1 MRAGSA
7 SGVVRKLRREYLR
20 LGAAVSGCEWGVLYG
35 RKQAALRR
43 RWICGTAA
51 AAVSYTPGTYE
62 GEAIGRN
69 GPVKVQV
76 TVAKDR
82 IESIRVVS
90 HNESAGL
97 SDAPINTLP
106 KTIVDKQSL
115 AVDVFSGAT
124 FSSKAVI
131 GAVENALKKATKD
144 IKPLLIAPAVTAAVK
159 PPKDETVDVLV
170 VGSGISGM
178 VAGITAAEK
187 GSNVLIIEK
196 QGMLGAGDSMNIST
210 GITAGGSRLIKQL
223 GIENATAK
231 DYADFLVKQAA
242 TKKVPINE
250 KNVRTY
256 AMRGGELVD
265 WLMDLGVPFG
275 RFQKDKWFHI
285 TKDGSAPG
293 PHIVRALSK
302 KIADDNINYRLN
314 SQVVDLLMKD
324 GKVVGA
330 TVKTGAGSY
339 KVNAKAVVMA
349 TGGFSASHEL
359 VKKWA
364 PEWVGRPTTGAVSL
378 TGDGILMAQK
388 VGAQTVAMQEI
399 KANYLCHPLTARD
412 GVSLTAITPYN
423 ILINHEGKRFV
434 DEGHASINFKSRA
447 MMKQTGHEAYA
458 IVDQTAMDNLKL
470 MRNYAAAGYFV
481 KANTVEEL
489 ASKLKVDQKAFIKT
503 MKDYMAACQAGKDP
517 EFNRRIQ
524 YPIAKAPFY
533 AALVTP
539 SMQSTYGGI
548 KTDEKAQA
556 LNADNKP
563 IAGLY
568 AAGATSGHEAYANEV
583 GFAAIIGLV
592 YGKIAGENA
601 AAYAKAQK

>member
-1 MRAGSA
+1 MKLKFKLAA
-7 SGVVRKLRREYLR
+7 GVVSTLMF
-20 LGAAVSGCEWGVLYG
+20 V
-35 RKQAALRR
+35 
-43 RWICGTAA
+43 GTAA

-69 GPVKVQV
+69 GLVKVQV

-115 AVDVFSGAT
+115 AVDGFSGAT

-178 VAGITAAEK
+178 VAGITATEK

-302 KIADDNINYRLN
+302 KMADDNINYRLN

>member
-1 MRAGSA
+1 MKLKFKLAA
-7 SGVVRKLRREYLR
+7 GVVSTLMF
-20 LGAAVSGCEWGVLYG
+20 V
-35 RKQAALRR
+35 
-43 RWICGTAA
+43 GTAA

-97 SDAPINTLP
+97 SDAPINILP

-115 AVDVFSGAT
+115 AVDGFSGAT

-524 YPIAKAPFY
+524 HPIAKAPFY

>member
-1 MRAGSA
+1 MKLKFKLAA
-7 SGVVRKLRREYLR
+7 GVVSTLMF
-20 LGAAVSGCEWGVLYG
+20 V
-35 RKQAALRR
+35 
-43 RWICGTAA
+43 GTAA

-90 HNESAGL
+90 HNESSGL

>member
-1 MRAGSA
+1 MFKMKLAA
-7 SGVVRKLRREYLR
+7 SVIGAMMLVGTAE
-20 LGAAVSGCEWGVLYG
+20 AAV
-35 RKQAALRR
+35 
-43 RWICGTAA
+43 T
-51 AAVSYTPGTYE
+51 YTPGTYE
-62 GEAIGRN
+62 GQAIGRN
-69 GPVKVQV
+69 GPVKVLV
-76 TVAKDR
+76 TVDKDR
-82 IESIRVVS
+82 IKSIRVVS

-97 SDAPINTLP
+97 SDAPINELP
-106 KTIVDKQSL
+106 KTIIEKQSL
-115 AVDVFSGAT
+115 AVDGFSGAT

-131 GAVENALKKATKD
+131 GAVEDALKQATAD
-144 IKPLLIAPAVTAAVK
+144 IKPLLVAPAALAVVK

-210 GITAGGSRLIKQL
+210 GITAGGSRLIKEL

-293 PHIVRALSK
+293 PHIVRALAK
-302 KIADDNINYRLN
+302 KVAEDNVDYRLN

-330 TVKTGAGSY
+330 TVKTATGSY

-349 TGGFSASHEL
+349 TGGFSASNEL
-359 VKKWA
+359 VSKWA

-388 VGAQTVAMQEI
+388 VGAQTAAMQEI
-399 KANYLCHPLTARD
+399 KANYLCHPLTDKD

-423 ILINHEGKRFV
+423 ILVNHEGKRFV
-434 DEGHASINFKSRA
+434 DEGHPSINFKSRA
-447 MMKQTGHEAYA
+447 MMKQTAHEAYA
-458 IVDQTAMDNLKL
+458 VVDQTAMDDLKL

-481 KANTVEEL
+481 KADTVEEL
-489 ASKLKVDQKAFIKT
+489 AAKLKVDQKAFVKT
-503 MKDYMAACQAGKDP
+503 MKDYMQACKDGKDL
-517 EFNRRIQ
+517 EFNRPIQ
-524 YPIAKAPFY
+524 HPIAKAPFY

-548 KTDEKAQA
+548 KTNEKAQA
-556 LNADNKP
+556 LDAGNKP

-592 YGKIAGENA
+592 YGRIAGENA
-601 AAYAKAQK
+601 AAFAKAQK

>member
-1 MRAGSA
+1 MKLKFKLAA
-7 SGVVRKLRREYLR
+7 GVVSTLMF
-20 LGAAVSGCEWGVLYG
+20 V
-35 RKQAALRR
+35 
-43 RWICGTAA
+43 GTAA

-503 MKDYMAACQAGKDP
+503 MKDYMATCQAGKDP

>member
-1 MRAGSA
+1 MKLKFKLAA
-7 SGVVRKLRREYLR
+7 GVVSTLMF
-20 LGAAVSGCEWGVLYG
+20 V
-35 RKQAALRR
+35 
-43 RWICGTAA
+43 GTAA

-330 TVKTGAGSY
+330 TVKTGTGSY

-359 VKKWA
+359 VRKWA

>member
-1 MRAGSA
+1 MKLKFKLAA
-7 SGVVRKLRREYLR
+7 GVVSTLMF
-20 LGAAVSGCEWGVLYG
+20 V
-35 RKQAALRR
+35 
-43 RWICGTAA
+43 GTAA

-324 GKVVGA
+324 GKVAGA

>member
-1 MRAGSA
+1 MKLKFKLAA
-7 SGVVRKLRREYLR
+7 GVVSTLMF
-20 LGAAVSGCEWGVLYG
+20 V
-35 RKQAALRR
+35 
-43 RWICGTAA
+43 GTAA

-159 PPKDETVDVLV
+159 LPKDETVDVLV

-302 KIADDNINYRLN
+302 KMADDNINYRLN

-434 DEGHASINFKSRA
+434 DEGHASINFKSRS

>member
-1 MRAGSA
+1 MKVSFNNLAKSNERGEKMKLKFKLAA
-7 SGVVRKLRREYLR
+7 GVVSTLMF
-20 LGAAVSGCEWGVLYG
+20 V
-35 RKQAALRR
+35 
-43 RWICGTAA
+43 GTAA

-115 AVDVFSGAT
+115 AVDGFSGAT

>member
-1 MRAGSA
+1 MKLKFKLAA
-7 SGVVRKLRREYLR
+7 GVVSTLMF
-20 LGAAVSGCEWGVLYG
+20 V
-35 RKQAALRR
+35 
-43 RWICGTAA
+43 GTAA

-115 AVDVFSGAT
+115 AVDGFSGAT

>member
-1 MRAGSA
+1 MKLKFKLAA
-7 SGVVRKLRREYLR
+7 GVVSTLMF
-20 LGAAVSGCEWGVLYG
+20 V
-35 RKQAALRR
+35 
-43 RWICGTAA
+43 GTAA

-115 AVDVFSGAT
+115 AVDGFSGAT

-242 TKKVPINE
+242 AKKVPINE

-339 KVNAKAVVMA
+339 KVSAKAVVMA

-592 YGKIAGENA
+592 YGKIAGENT
-601 AAYAKAQK
+601 AAYAKAQR

>member
-1 MRAGSA
+1 MKLKFKLAA
-7 SGVVRKLRREYLR
+7 GVVSTLMF
-20 LGAAVSGCEWGVLYG
+20 V
-35 RKQAALRR
+35 
-43 RWICGTAA
+43 GTAA

-115 AVDVFSGAT
+115 AVDVFSGAS

-470 MRNYAAAGYFV
+470 MRNYATAGYFV

-489 ASKLKVDQKAFIKT
+489 ASKLKVDQKVFIKT

>member
-1 MRAGSA
+1 MKLKFKLAA
-7 SGVVRKLRREYLR
+7 GVVSTLMF
-20 LGAAVSGCEWGVLYG
+20 V
-35 RKQAALRR
+35 
-43 RWICGTAA
+43 GTAA

-131 GAVENALKKATKD
+131 GAVEDALKKATKD

-339 KVNAKAVVMA
+339 KVSAKAVVMA

-388 VGAQTVAMQEI
+388 VGAQTVAMREI

>member
-1 MRAGSA
+1 MKLKFKLAA
-7 SGVVRKLRREYLR
+7 GVVSTLMF
-20 LGAAVSGCEWGVLYG
+20 V
-35 RKQAALRR
+35 
-43 RWICGTAA
+43 GTAA

-115 AVDVFSGAT
+115 AVDGFSGAT

-330 TVKTGAGSY
+330 TVKTGTGSY

>member
-1 MRAGSA
+1 MKLKFKLAA
-7 SGVVRKLRREYLR
+7 GVVSTLMF
-20 LGAAVSGCEWGVLYG
+20 V
-35 RKQAALRR
+35 
-43 RWICGTAA
+43 GTAA

-223 GIENATAK
+223 DIENATAK

>member
-1 MRAGSA
+1 MKLLTKLTACAVGSA
-7 SGVVRKLRREYLR
+7 MASGM
-20 LGAAVSGCEWGVLYG
+20 AF
-35 RKQAALRR
+35 
-43 RWICGTAA
+43 AA
-51 AAVSYTPGTYE
+51 ATYTPGTYE

-76 TVAKDR
+76 TVDKNR
-82 IESIRVVS
+82 IKTIAVVS

-97 SDAPINTLP
+97 SDAPINNIP
-106 KTIVDKQSL
+106 KAILNKQSL
-115 AVDVFSGAT
+115 VVDGYSGAT

-131 GAVENALKKATKD
+131 GAVQNALEKATKD
-144 IKPLLIAPAVTAAVK
+144 ISPLLIAPAVVAAK
-159 PPKDETVDVLV
+159 APKDETVDVLV
-170 VGSGISGM
+170 VGSGVAGM

-187 GSNVLIIEK
+187 GRNVLIVEK

-210 GITAGGSRLIKQL
+210 GITAGGSRLIKEL
-223 GIENATAK
+223 GIKNATAK

-242 TKKVPINE
+242 DKKVPINE

-275 RFQKDKWFHI
+275 RFQTDKWFHI
-285 TKDGSAPG
+285 IKDGSAPG
-293 PHIVRALSK
+293 PHIVRALAK
-302 KIADDNINYRLN
+302 KVNADKIAYRLN
-314 SQVVDLLMKD
+314 SKVEELIVKD

-330 TVKTGAGSY
+330 KVKTDAGSY

-359 VKKWA
+359 VEKWA

-388 VGAQTVAMQEI
+388 AGAQTVAMQEV
-399 KANYLCHPLTARD
+399 KANYLCHALTAKD

-458 IVDQTAMDNLKL
+458 IVDQQAMDDLKL

-481 KANTVEEL
+481 KADTVEGL
-489 ASKLKVDQKAFIKT
+489 AAKLKVDQKAFIKT
-503 MKDYMAACQAGKDP
+503 MKDYMAACKAGKDP
-517 EFNRRIQ
+517 EFNRKIQ
-524 YPIAKAPFY
+524 HPIAKAPFY
-533 AALVTP
+533 ASLVTP

-556 LNADNKP
+556 LDAQNKP

-601 AAYAKAQK
+601 AAYAK

>member
-1 MRAGSA
+1 MKLKFKLAA
-7 SGVVRKLRREYLR
+7 GVVSTLMF
-20 LGAAVSGCEWGVLYG
+20 V
-35 RKQAALRR
+35 
-43 RWICGTAA
+43 GTAA

-69 GPVKVQV
+69 GPVKVQM

-115 AVDVFSGAT
+115 AVDGFSGAT

-378 TGDGILMAQK
+378 TGDGILMAHK

>member
-1 MRAGSA
+1 MKLKFKLAA
-7 SGVVRKLRREYLR
+7 GVVSTLMF
-20 LGAAVSGCEWGVLYG
+20 V
-35 RKQAALRR
+35 
-43 RWICGTAA
+43 GTAA

-489 ASKLKVDQKAFIKT
+489 ASKLTVDQKAFIKT
-503 MKDYMAACQAGKDP
+503 MKDYIAACQAGKDP

>member
-1 MRAGSA
+1 MKLKFKLAA
-7 SGVVRKLRREYLR
+7 GVVSTLMF
-20 LGAAVSGCEWGVLYG
+20 V
-35 RKQAALRR
+35 
-43 RWICGTAA
+43 GTAA

-90 HNESAGL
+90 HNESVGL

>member
-1 MRAGSA
+1 MKLKFKLAA
-7 SGVVRKLRREYLR
+7 GVVSTLMF
-20 LGAAVSGCEWGVLYG
+20 V
-35 RKQAALRR
+35 
-43 RWICGTAA
+43 GTAA

-69 GPVKVQV
+69 GLVKVQV

-115 AVDVFSGAT
+115 AVDGFSGAT

-131 GAVENALKKATKD
+131 GAVENALKKSTKD

-302 KIADDNINYRLN
+302 KMADDNINYRLN

>member
-1 MRAGSA
+1 MKLKFKLAA
-7 SGVVRKLRREYLR
+7 GVVSTLMF
-20 LGAAVSGCEWGVLYG
+20 V
-35 RKQAALRR
+35 
-43 RWICGTAA
+43 GTAA

-187 GSNVLIIEK
+187 GSNDLIIEK

>member
-1 MRAGSA
+1 MKLKFKLAA
-7 SGVVRKLRREYLR
+7 GVVSTLMF
-20 LGAAVSGCEWGVLYG
+20 V
-35 RKQAALRR
+35 
-43 RWICGTAA
+43 GTSA

-399 KANYLCHPLTARD
+399 KANYLCHPLTAQD

>member
-1 MRAGSA
+1 MAYSRIRFEIQNSA
-7 SGVVRKLRREYLR
+7 TMTLVH
-20 LGAAVSGCEWGVLYG
+20 
-35 RKQAALRR
+35 
-43 RWICGTAA
+43 
-51 AAVSYTPGTYE
+51 YTPGTYE

>member
-1 MRAGSA
+1 MKLKFKLAA
-7 SGVVRKLRREYLR
+7 GVVSTLMF
-20 LGAAVSGCEWGVLYG
+20 V
-35 RKQAALRR
+35 
-43 RWICGTAA
+43 GTAA

-302 KIADDNINYRLN
+302 KVADDNINYRLN

-524 YPIAKAPFY
+524 YPIAKAQFY

>member
-1 MRAGSA
+1 MKLKFKLAA
-7 SGVVRKLRREYLR
+7 GVVSTLMF
-20 LGAAVSGCEWGVLYG
+20 V
-35 RKQAALRR
+35 
-43 RWICGTAA
+43 GTAA
-51 AAVSYTPGTYE
+51 AAVSYTPGTYQ

-131 GAVENALKKATKD
+131 GAVEDALKKATKD

-339 KVNAKAVVMA
+339 KVSAKAVVMA

-388 VGAQTVAMQEI
+388 VGAQTVAMREI

>member
-1 MRAGSA
+1 MKLKFKLAA
-7 SGVVRKLRREYLR
+7 GVVSTLMF
-20 LGAAVSGCEWGVLYG
+20 V
-35 RKQAALRR
+35 
-43 RWICGTAA
+43 GTAA

-302 KIADDNINYRLN
+302 KIADENINYRLN

>member
-1 MRAGSA
+1 MKLKFKLAA
-7 SGVVRKLRREYLR
+7 GVVSTLMF
-20 LGAAVSGCEWGVLYG
+20 V
-35 RKQAALRR
+35 
-43 RWICGTAA
+43 GTAA

-503 MKDYMAACQAGKDP
+503 MKDYMTACQAGKDP

>member
-1 MRAGSA
+1 MKLKFKWAA
-7 SGVVRKLRREYLR
+7 GVVSTLMF
-20 LGAAVSGCEWGVLYG
+20 V
-35 RKQAALRR
+35 
-43 RWICGTAA
+43 GTAA

-115 AVDVFSGAT
+115 VVDVFSGAT

>member
-1 MRAGSA
+1 MKLKFKLAA
-7 SGVVRKLRREYLR
+7 GVVSTLMF
-20 LGAAVSGCEWGVLYG
+20 V
-35 RKQAALRR
+35 
-43 RWICGTAA
+43 GTAA

-131 GAVENALKKATKD
+131 GEVENALKKATKD

>member
-1 MRAGSA
+1 MKLKFKLAA
-7 SGVVRKLRREYLR
+7 GVVSTLMF
-20 LGAAVSGCEWGVLYG
+20 V
-35 RKQAALRR
+35 
-43 RWICGTAA
+43 GTAA

-131 GAVENALKKATKD
+131 GAVESALKKATKD

>member
-1 MRAGSA
+1 MKLKFKLAA
-7 SGVVRKLRREYLR
+7 GVVSTLMF
-20 LGAAVSGCEWGVLYG
+20 V
-35 RKQAALRR
+35 
-43 RWICGTAA
+43 GTAA

-349 TGGFSASHEL
+349 TGGFSASYEL

-601 AAYAKAQK
+601 AAYAKVQK

>member
-1 MRAGSA
+1 M
-7 SGVVRKLRREYLR
+7 
-20 LGAAVSGCEWGVLYG
+20 
-35 RKQAALRR
+35 
-43 RWICGTAA
+43 
-51 AAVSYTPGTYE
+51 
-62 GEAIGRN
+62 
-69 GPVKVQV
+69 

>member
-1 MRAGSA
+1 MKLKFKLAA
-7 SGVVRKLRREYLR
+7 GVVSTLMF
-20 LGAAVSGCEWGVLYG
+20 V
-35 RKQAALRR
+35 
-43 RWICGTAA
+43 GTAA

-210 GITAGGSRLIKQL
+210 CITAGGSRLIKQL

>member
-1 MRAGSA
+1 MKLKFKLAA
-7 SGVVRKLRREYLR
+7 GVVSTLMS
-20 LGAAVSGCEWGVLYG
+20 V
-35 RKQAALRR
+35 
-43 RWICGTAA
+43 GTAA

-517 EFNRRIQ
+517 EFNRLIQ

>member
-1 MRAGSA
+1 MKLKFKLAA
-7 SGVVRKLRREYLR
+7 GVVSTLMF
-20 LGAAVSGCEWGVLYG
+20 V
-35 RKQAALRR
+35 
-43 RWICGTAA
+43 GTAA

-170 VGSGISGM
+170 VGSGISGL

>member
-1 MRAGSA
+1 MKLKFKLAA
-7 SGVVRKLRREYLR
+7 GVVSTLMF
-20 LGAAVSGCEWGVLYG
+20 V
-35 RKQAALRR
+35 
-43 RWICGTAA
+43 GTAA

-349 TGGFSASHEL
+349 AGGFSASHEL

>member
-1 MRAGSA
+1 MKLKFKLAA
-7 SGVVRKLRREYLR
+7 GVVSTLMF
-20 LGAAVSGCEWGVLYG
+20 V
-35 RKQAALRR
+35 
-43 RWICGTAA
+43 GTAA

-196 QGMLGAGDSMNIST
+196 QGMLGAGDSMNSST

-330 TVKTGAGSY
+330 TVKTGAGSS

>member
-1 MRAGSA
+1 MKLKFKLAA
-7 SGVVRKLRREYLR
+7 GVVSTLMF
-20 LGAAVSGCEWGVLYG
+20 V
-35 RKQAALRR
+35 
-43 RWICGTAA
+43 GTAA

-339 KVNAKAVVMA
+339 KVSAKAVVMA